1 MLYGSNRYFSR
12 KKLITFNVTC
22 IPDLYPGIQLSVV
35 QDSLKNSVFYY
46 YGIITDDYGFSALR
60 FNYSMNGKTNTVVP
74 VNILKNTNTQEFYFE
89 FDFAEFAGMDKTKI
103 DYFFEVFDNDCISGP
118 KSTRSDSKEYL
129 IPDLNAIFDYNAE
142 VNAQVNNSLNE
153 AEKLAKDIVSG
164 VKDLQKKMLDNSVD
178 NWEKQQLAKDIVEK
192 KEKLDKLLHKVQED
206 HLKKSALNNSFTSQ
220 DSILIS
226 KQEKIQELL
235 DKIMDDEMKK
245 LMDEFSR
252 LSDEFSKD
260 KFQDLDEKMKLSF
273 DQMSE
278 ELDRNIELLKR
289 YQVEEQHHMLSQQF
303 DGFKQ
308 SQKNLEEALKSNDLG
323 RDSLNKINNELKN
336 KLENI
341 RNNYDRMLNDN
352 QQLSKP
358 FDLKKMSDDFSELSQ
373 MIDKQKD
380 NISNKKD
387 NSKTSEDIKEK
398 SGEISKEL
406 EEQRQQN
413 FTKMSIPENDIEL
426 IIQNILVISL
436 SQEELL
442 KQFSETPAQSARYN
456 ELGRLQD
463 LKKMEY
469 KIVKDSLS
477 LLAKSNLMLAS
488 VLSDKF
494 YDIEIKFGL
503 LPGYIQNNKRSELSR
518 EQQYIISYL
527 NDMALALSDALQ
539 KSQSEGKGS
548 GKGSDQKGKKGNGEG
563 QGSGKEGYEGMKKI
577 QSGLKK
583 QLENLISQMKNGEKG
598 KPLQQGVSNMIRENE
613 LFRKSL
619 NDFMSQAATLSP
631 AERQLLNEINQLLD
645 DNIRDLSN
653 YSISDNLMY
662 RNNQVYNKLLLSEKA
677 SKEREEY
684 EEKRKSVTATEMKY
698 KRPEAYFKSAERRIR
713 MVKTDLNK
721 SDMKLNPYFKSL
733 YNNYYIKLGD
743 E

>member
-1 MLYGSNRYFSR
+1 M
-12 KKLITFNVTC
+12 TC

-308 SQKNLEEALKSNDLG
+308 SQKNLEEALKSNDLS

-583 QLENLISQMKNGEKG
+583 QLENLISQMKNGEKVNLYS
-598 KPLQQGVSNMIRENE
+598 KVSVI
-613 LFRKSL
+613 
-619 NDFMSQAATLSP
+619 
-631 AERQLLNEINQLLD
+631 
-645 DNIRDLSN
+645 
-653 YSISDNLMY
+653 
-662 RNNQVYNKLLLSEKA
+662 
-677 SKEREEY
+677 
-684 EEKRKSVTATEMKY
+684 
-698 KRPEAYFKSAERRIR
+698 
-713 MVKTDLNK
+713 
-721 SDMKLNPYFKSL
+721 
-733 YNNYYIKLGD
+733 
-743 E
+743 

>member
-1 MLYGSNRYFSR
+1 
-12 KKLITFNVTC
+12 
-22 IPDLYPGIQLSVV
+22 
-35 QDSLKNSVFYY
+35 
-46 YGIITDDYGFSALR
+46 
-60 FNYSMNGKTNTVVP
+60 
-74 VNILKNTNTQEFYFE
+74 
-89 FDFAEFAGMDKTKI
+89 
-103 DYFFEVFDNDCISGP
+103 
-118 KSTRSDSKEYL
+118 
-129 IPDLNAIFDYNAE
+129 
-142 VNAQVNNSLNE
+142 
-153 AEKLAKDIVSG
+153 
-164 VKDLQKKMLDNSVD
+164 
-178 NWEKQQLAKDIVEK
+178 
-192 KEKLDKLLHKVQED
+192 
-206 HLKKSALNNSFTSQ
+206 
-220 DSILIS
+220 
-226 KQEKIQELL
+226 
-235 DKIMDDEMKK
+235 
-245 LMDEFSR
+245 
-252 LSDEFSKD
+252 
-260 KFQDLDEKMKLSF
+260 
-273 DQMSE
+273 
-278 ELDRNIELLKR
+278 
-289 YQVEEQHHMLSQQF
+289 
-303 DGFKQ
+303 
-308 SQKNLEEALKSNDLG
+308 
-323 RDSLNKINNELKN
+323 
-336 KLENI
+336 
-341 RNNYDRMLNDN
+341 MLNDN